1 MNAVGVGLVV
11 GLGTIIGL
19 ALVSRDAPIAEYFL
33 TFAFYGFCAGVAFEV
48 LRLAASIRND
58 SRR

>member
-1 MNAVGVGLVV
+1 MGLVV

-19 ALVSRDAPIAEYFL
+19 ALVSRDATIAEYFL

-48 LRLAASIRND
+48 LRLAVSIRNA